1 MTMSIEYFDPSTL
14 NDAGLGARSV
24 EILLAGQAESGA
36 FIASPN
42 FSSYRY
48 SWLRDGSYCA
58 RALDVV
64 GEFSAADRFHR
75 WVERTLLRHR
85 EQAERVISELAEGR
99 TPSIEEMLP
108 TRYALDGTFERPGEV
123 EDELWPNY
131 QLDGYG
137 AWLHEVGSH
146 QALDHSS
153 QFDAEAVELAAR
165 YLSAAWRTDCYDCW
179 EEFGDGRHAS
189 TLASI
194 AAGLKSAGEL
204 LGNNEFLETASEVLD
219 LLQTDFVRG
228 EYFRKGVKDDR
239 VDASLLSIALP
250 FNLVSMDDP
259 VMRRTVEVIR
269 QDLRGATGGIYRY
282 LGDTY
287 FGGGE
292 WILLTA
298 WLGWYDAII
307 GNRQQ
312 CESSRDWVVARA
324 NTSLELPEQT
334 TDGVQEPTMIEPWVR
349 RWGPVATPL
358 LWSHAMYL
366 LLSEAAR

>member
-1 MTMSIEYFDPSTL
+1 MS
-14 NDAGLGARSV
+14 A
-24 EILLAGQAESGA
+24 
-36 FIASPN
+36 
-42 FSSYRY
+42 
-48 SWLRDGSYCA
+48 
-58 RALDVV
+58 
-64 GEFSAADRFHR
+64 
-75 WVERTLLRHR
+75 
-85 EQAERVISELAEGR
+85 
-99 TPSIEEMLP
+99 
-108 TRYALDGTFERPGEV
+108 
-123 EDELWPNY
+123 
-131 QLDGYG
+131 
-137 AWLHEVGSH
+137 
-146 QALDHSS
+146 
-153 QFDAEAVELAAR
+153 
-165 YLSAAWRTDCYDCW
+165 
-179 EEFGDGRHAS
+179 
-189 TLASI
+189 I